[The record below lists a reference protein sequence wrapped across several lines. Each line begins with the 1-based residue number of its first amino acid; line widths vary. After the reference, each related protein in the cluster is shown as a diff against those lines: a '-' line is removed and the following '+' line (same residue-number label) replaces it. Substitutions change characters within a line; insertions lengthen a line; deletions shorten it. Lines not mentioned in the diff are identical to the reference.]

1 MDKRE
6 AQKLREELNKVLKS
20 FDSDYQAIVG
30 NCTYNSFDANFKVS
44 FSKKGT
50 LSKEERDLE
59 YYSKLDG
66 IDPTRIG
73 DLPNG
78 KYSLIGYNEKAKT
91 MPYIIKRLPS
101 GGEFKIDRDS
111 AKRYFGKQT
120 DLDELVKQD
129 RDYENAWAKNVKQK
143 GLEI

>member
-66 IDPTRIG
+66 VDPTRIG
-73 DLPNG
+73 DLPDG
-78 KYSLIGYNEKAKT
+78 QYSMIGYREKAKKNT
-91 MPYIIKRLPS
+91 YIIKKLSS
-101 GGEFKIDRDS
+101 GGDYVIDRYM
-111 AKRYFGKQT
+111 ARKYFGK
-120 DLDELVKQD
+120 
-129 RDYENAWAKNVKQK
+129 KNGV
-143 GLEI
+143 EI

>member
-50 LSKEERDLE
+50 LSKEERDLA
-59 YYSKLDG
+59 YYSELDDV
-66 IDPTRIG
+66 DPTRIG
-73 DLPNG
+73 DLPDG
-78 KYSLIGYNEKAKT
+78 QYSMIGYREKAKKNT
-91 MPYIIKRLPS
+91 YIIKKLPS
-101 GGEFKIDRDS
+101 GDDYVIDRYM
-111 AKRYFGKQT
+111 ARKYFGKQ
-120 DLDELVKQD
+120 ERIKESQ
-129 RDYENAWAKNVKQK
+129 
-143 GLEI
+143 

>member
-50 LSKEERDLE
+50 LSKEERDLA
-59 YYSKLDG
+59 YYSELDDV
-66 IDPTRIG
+66 DPTRIG
-73 DLPNG
+73 DLPDG
-78 KYSLIGYNEKAKT
+78 QYSMIGYREKAKKNT
-91 MPYIIKRLPS
+91 YIIKKLPS
-101 GGEFKIDRDS
+101 GGNYVIDRYM
-111 AKRYFGKQT
+111 ARKYFGKQ
-120 DLDELVKQD
+120 ERIKESQ
-129 RDYENAWAKNVKQK
+129 
-143 GLEI
+143 